1 MNTVPMRVKYMS
13 RFIFRLAVLI
23 IILAMY
29 FDGSEAFGIL
39 NGFDF
44 FRQLTLLHAIWIIWI
59 SSMIIQVVPTGNLV
73 SIGSQKQF
81 AVHYIYTESSRLPEA
96 LKYHTRKNN
105 IGAVRVLLL
114 WLALTA
120 VIGVL
125 KKASVIDSR
134 LLLVI
139 ITIFYVCDLI
149 CVLFWCPFREWIMKN
164 RCCSTCRIFNWDYFM
179 MFLPGIFC
187 KGFFTLSLFAMSLVT
202 LAIWE
207 IYNMKYPERF
217 WEGSNDAIKCRNC
230 TEYLCGKRK

>member
-1 MNTVPMRVKYMS
+1 MKRIPMRAKYIS
-13 RFIFRLAVLI
+13 RFVFRLAVLAV
-23 IILAMY
+23 ILVMY
-29 FDGSEAFGIL
+29 FLRSEAFSVL
-39 NGFDF
+39 NGFNF
-44 FRQLTLLHAIWIIWI
+44 FRQFTLLHIIWIIWTV
-59 SSMIIQVVPTGNLV
+59 SMIMQVVPTRNLV

-81 AVHYIYTESSRLPEA
+81 GVHYIDTEIPYCPDT
-96 LKYHTRKNN
+96 LKHHTKQSGL
-105 IGAVRVLLL
+105 GAIKVLLL

-125 KKASVIDSR
+125 KKASVIDNR

-139 ITIFYVCDLI
+139 ITVFYVCDLI
-149 CVLFWCPFREWIMKN
+149 CVLFWCPFKEWIMKN
-164 RCCSTCRIFNWDYFM
+164 RCFNTCMIFNWDYFM

-187 KGFFTLSLFAMSLVT
+187 KGFFTISLLAMSLIT

-230 TEYLCGKRK
+230 TEYLCGRRN

>member
-1 MNTVPMRVKYMS
+1 MKRIPMRAKYIS
-13 RFIFRLAVLI
+13 RFVFRLAVLAV
-23 IILAMY
+23 ILVMY
-29 FDGSEAFGIL
+29 FLRSEAFSVL
-39 NGFDF
+39 NGFNF
-44 FRQLTLLHAIWIIWI
+44 FRQFTLLHIIWIIWTV
-59 SSMIIQVVPTGNLV
+59 SMIMQVVPTRNLV

-81 AVHYIYTESSRLPEA
+81 GVHYIDTEIPYCPDT
-96 LKYHTRKNN
+96 LKHHIKQSGLDA
-105 IGAVRVLLL
+105 IKVLLL

-125 KKASVIDSR
+125 KKASVIDNR

-139 ITIFYVCDLI
+139 ITVFYVCDLI
-149 CVLFWCPFREWIMKN
+149 CVLFWCPFKEWIMKN
-164 RCCSTCRIFNWDYFM
+164 RCCNTCRIFNWDYFM

-187 KGFFTLSLFAMSLVT
+187 KGFFTISLLAMSLIT

-230 TEYLCGKRK
+230 TEYLCGRRK

>member
-1 MNTVPMRVKYMS
+1 MKRIPMRAKYIS
-13 RFIFRLAVLI
+13 RFVFRLAVLAV
-23 IILAMY
+23 ILVMY
-29 FDGSEAFGIL
+29 FLRSEAFSVL
-39 NGFDF
+39 NGFNF
-44 FRQLTLLHAIWIIWI
+44 FRQFTLLHIIWIIWAV
-59 SSMIIQVVPTGNLV
+59 SMIMQVVPTRNLV

-81 AVHYIYTESSRLPEA
+81 GVHYIDTEIPYCPDT
-96 LKYHTRKNN
+96 LKHHTKQSGL
-105 IGAVRVLLL
+105 GAIKVLLL

-125 KKASVIDSR
+125 KKASVIDNR

-139 ITIFYVCDLI
+139 ITVFYVCDLI
-149 CVLFWCPFREWIMKN
+149 CVLFWCPFKEWIMKY
-164 RCCSTCRIFNWDYFM
+164 RCCNTCRIFNWDYFM

-187 KGFFTLSLFAMSLVT
+187 KGFFTISLLAMSLIT

-230 TEYLCGKRK
+230 TEYLCGRRK

>member
-1 MNTVPMRVKYMS
+1 MKRIPMRAKYIS
-13 RFIFRLAVLI
+13 RFVFRLAVLAV
-23 IILAMY
+23 ILVMY
-29 FDGSEAFGIL
+29 FLRSEAFSVL
-39 NGFDF
+39 NGFNF
-44 FRQLTLLHAIWIIWI
+44 FWQFTLLHIIWIIWTV
-59 SSMIIQVVPTGNLV
+59 SMIMQVVPTRNLV

-81 AVHYIYTESSRLPEA
+81 GVHYIDTEIPYCPDT
-96 LKYHTRKNN
+96 LKHHTKQSGL
-105 IGAVRVLLL
+105 GAIKVLLL

-125 KKASVIDSR
+125 KKASVIDNR

-139 ITIFYVCDLI
+139 ITVFYVCDLI
-149 CVLFWCPFREWIMKN
+149 CVLFWCPFKEWIMKN
-164 RCCSTCRIFNWDYFM
+164 RCCNTCRIFNWDYFM

-187 KGFFTLSLFAMSLVT
+187 KGFFTISLLAMSLIT

-230 TEYLCGKRK
+230 TEYLCGRRN

>member
-1 MNTVPMRVKYMS
+1 MKRIPMRAKYIS
-13 RFIFRLAVLI
+13 RFVFRLAVLAV
-23 IILAMY
+23 ILVMY
-29 FDGSEAFGIL
+29 FLRSEAFSVL
-39 NGFDF
+39 NGFNF
-44 FRQLTLLHAIWIIWI
+44 FRQFTLLHIIWIIWTV
-59 SSMIIQVVPTGNLV
+59 SMIMQVVPTRNLV

-81 AVHYIYTESSRLPEA
+81 GVHYIDTEIPHCPDT
-96 LKYHTRKNN
+96 LKHHTKQSGRDAIK
-105 IGAVRVLLL
+105 VLLL

-125 KKASVIDSR
+125 KKASVIDNR

-139 ITIFYVCDLI
+139 ITVFYVCDLI
-149 CVLFWCPFREWIMKN
+149 CVLFWCPFKEWIMKN
-164 RCCSTCRIFNWDYFM
+164 RCCNTCRIFNWDYFM

-187 KGFFTLSLFAMSLVT
+187 KSFFTISLLAMSLIT

-230 TEYLCGKRK
+230 TEYLCGRRK

>member
-1 MNTVPMRVKYMS
+1 MKRIPMRAKYIS
-13 RFIFRLAVLI
+13 RFVFRLAVLAV
-23 IILAMY
+23 ILVMY
-29 FDGSEAFGIL
+29 FLRSEAFSVL
-39 NGFDF
+39 NGFNF
-44 FRQLTLLHAIWIIWI
+44 FRQFTLLHIIWIIWTV
-59 SSMIIQVVPTGNLV
+59 SMIMQVVPTRNLV

-81 AVHYIYTESSRLPEA
+81 GVHYIDTEIPYCPDT
-96 LKYHTRKNN
+96 LKHHTKQSGL
-105 IGAVRVLLL
+105 GAIKVLLL

-125 KKASVIDSR
+125 KKASVIDNR

-139 ITIFYVCDLI
+139 ITVFYVCDLI
-149 CVLFWCPFREWIMKN
+149 CVLFWCPFKEWIMKN
-164 RCCSTCRIFNWDYFM
+164 RCCN
-179 MFLPGIFC
+179 
-187 KGFFTLSLFAMSLVT
+187 KGFFTISLLAMSLIT

>member
-1 MNTVPMRVKYMS
+1 
-13 RFIFRLAVLI
+13 
-23 IILAMY
+23 
-29 FDGSEAFGIL
+29 
-39 NGFDF
+39 
-44 FRQLTLLHAIWIIWI
+44 
-59 SSMIIQVVPTGNLV
+59 MIMQVVPTRNLV

-81 AVHYIYTESSRLPEA
+81 GVHYIDTEIPYCPDT
-96 LKYHTRKNN
+96 LKYHTKQSGL
-105 IGAVRVLLL
+105 GAIKVLLL

-125 KKASVIDSR
+125 KKASVIDNR

-139 ITIFYVCDLI
+139 ITVFYVCDLI
-149 CVLFWCPFREWIMKN
+149 CVLFWCPFKEWIMKN
-164 RCCSTCRIFNWDYFM
+164 RCCNTCRIFNWDYFM

-187 KGFFTLSLFAMSLVT
+187 KGFFTISLLAMSLIT

-230 TEYLCGKRK
+230 TEYLCGRRK